1 MVAWSAASASA
12 VAQRC
17 NDRLRELRHVPDQLL
32 HPLRGLA
39 VWRNIHRHGVPRS
52 VLFVCQGNVCRSPFA
67 AAAFA
72 RALPAL
78 LDGTV
83 STTSAGFIGPGRT
96 PPESAL
102 SAALRRDIDLSAH
115 RSELIRPDA
124 ARAADIVVVMSA
136 EQAMAMRFRFAV
148 LRATVVVLGDLDPWP
163 ITGRTIR
170 DPWNG
175 GAAMFDEVY
184 ARIDRCVRE
193 LARLVAE
200 AHAR

>member
-1 MVAWSAASASA
+1 MVAWSASAASA

-39 VWRNIHRHGVPRS
+39 VWRNVHRHGAPRS

-72 RALPAL
+72 RALPAPF
-78 LDGTV
+78 DQTV
-83 STTSAGFIGPGRT
+83 RTASAGFIGPGRT
-96 PPESAL
+96 PPERAL
-102 SAALRRDIDLSAH
+102 AAALRCDIDLSAH
-115 RSELIRPDA
+115 RSELIRADS
-124 ARAADIVVVMSA
+124 ARAADVIVVMSA
-136 EQAMAMRFRFAV
+136 EQGMAMRFRFGV
-148 LRATVVVLGDLDPWP
+148 LRATVVVLGDLDPLP

-170 DPWNG
+170 DPWNS
-175 GAAMFDEVY
+175 GAAVFDEVY

-193 LARLVAE
+193 LARLVVE